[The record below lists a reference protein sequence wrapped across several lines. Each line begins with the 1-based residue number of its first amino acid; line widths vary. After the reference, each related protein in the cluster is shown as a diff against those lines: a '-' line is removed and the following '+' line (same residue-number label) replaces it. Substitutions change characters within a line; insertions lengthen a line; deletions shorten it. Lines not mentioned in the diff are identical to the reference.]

1 MLGRF
6 AEPQAEV
13 RALIER
19 AADETERLLERE
31 FAAHAD
37 AS

>member
-6 AEPQAEV
+6 TEPDADV
-13 RALIER
+13 RALVER

-31 FAAHAD
+31 HAELTE
-37 AS
+37 SS